1 MPRLIHAVTALCF
14 ALSLPAPEAM
24 AAGTGPSLLRT
35 TLTVAD
41 VDRSARFYSLLG
53 FTVEDEMGGERNP
66 DSPFPLNSRSTQW
79 RLVILAPASGEG
91 GKIGLLSF
99 DASRPAPAREMSRE
113 RIGLGDMVFVLDV
126 PDARAVH
133 ATLVEAGADVVEAP
147 LSYTSRKLDPE
158 GRPMQG
164 WVFHAFDPDGYLVEV
179 LEAPRPQ
186 NPGSPDPAPRTAP

>member
-1 MPRLIHAVTALCF
+1 MPSRFLIFVACGLALGPCI
-14 ALSLPAPEAM
+14 APQASAGD
-24 AAGTGPSLLRT
+24 AASLLRT

-41 VDRSARFYSLLG
+41 VDRSIGFYALLG
-53 FTVEDEMGGERNP
+53 FRVEEEMGGERNP

-79 RLVILAPASGEG
+79 RLVVLAPASGEG
-91 GKIGLLSF
+91 GRIGLLSF

-113 RIGLGDMVFVLDV
+113 RIGLGDMVFVFDV

-133 ATLVEAGADVVEAP
+133 ATLTGAGADVVEAP

-164 WVFHAFDPDGYLVEV
+164 RVFHAFDPDGYLIEV
-179 LEAPRPQ
+179 LEAPRPRD
-186 NPGSPDPAPRTAP
+186 PGSPDPAP